1 MAPPEGAK
9 PPTAERAFRRRCFL
23 NAVTD
28 PAAVDALWAA
38 ERERLAR
45 AEADAKAAAKER
57 AKKGRRVGRGRKP

>member
-9 PPTAERAFRRRCFL
+9 PPTAEEAFRRRCFL

-38 ERERLAR
+38 EKARLESAS
-45 AEADAKAAAKER
+45 AGAKAAAREK
-57 AKKGRRVGRGRKP
+57 AKAGRRVGRGRRP